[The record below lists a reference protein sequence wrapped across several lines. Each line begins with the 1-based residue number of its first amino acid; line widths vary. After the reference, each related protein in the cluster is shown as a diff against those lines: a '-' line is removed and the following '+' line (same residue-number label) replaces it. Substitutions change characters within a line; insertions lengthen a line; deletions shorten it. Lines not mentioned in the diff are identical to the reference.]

1 MEPVDAI
8 DSSVHGSKA
17 YGLMLNH
24 CDPNNYN
31 SAYEILDAI
40 TSNLSPSPM
49 EVIISG
55 ADAVLALMSKE
66 VETHFKRPLLEG
78 QSSANYRWARA
89 PNSPRASSMIPK
101 CRFMISPPRVK
112 SFDRESYLRMKA
124 VADADIPLQI
134 SMFVSQKR
142 HFASTSLMSYL
153 RGTK

>member
-49 EVIISG
+49 EVIIGSY
-55 ADAVLALMSKE
+55 AHYLLKDWFSFAPIYHL
-66 VETHFKRPLLEG
+66 KR
-78 QSSANYRWARA
+78 
-89 PNSPRASSMIPK
+89 
-101 CRFMISPPRVK
+101 
-112 SFDRESYLRMKA
+112 
-124 VADADIPLQI
+124 
-134 SMFVSQKR
+134 
-142 HFASTSLMSYL
+142 T
-153 RGTK
+153 RGI